1 MATILNITGS
11 ANLNGDDLAT
21 QVDITNTQNAATTAV
36 AGEATSRTSAI
47 AAEATARTAAIAAA
61 IASEVTARNA
71 AIAAVPPPIAP
82 CNVSSLPAA
91 TQGLR
96 GMAKDSTATLS
107 GGLGNIV
114 AGTGANIVPVYADGT
129 NWRIG

>member
-1 MATILNITGS
+1 MTILNITGS

-21 QVDITNTQNAATTAV
+21 QVDITATQ
-36 AGEATSRTSAI
+36 GMATSAV

-71 AIAAVPPPIAP
+71 AIAAVPPPVAP
-82 CNVSSLPAA
+82 CNVASLPTA